1 LLDRSQADESSLMP
15 SRLLTHSHTI
25 MNTLSR
31 LAFAPSRTVSA
42 LLVAA
47 CVALPVCST
56 FAVAAESNADQSNTV
71 NSQNKKLPRIV
82 VLATG
87 GTISGTADARSAI
100 GYNSGERTGQQL
112 LKDVPGIGKFATIT
126 AEQVSNVGSQDMN
139 DGIWFQLAK
148 RIDQIFDRGEADGV
162 VITHGTDTME
172 ETAFFLKNVLHSRR
186 PVVLVGSM
194 RPGGVVGADGPNNL
208 LEAVEVAASP
218 QSQGRGVMVVMNDT
232 IHDPRWI
239 TKTNTTSVQTFL
251 SPNAG
256 PTGFVDPASI
266 RFVTPVTDSRQSPYT
281 LPAAGQLPRV
291 DIVYAHS
298 NMDASQIDHAVAD
311 NAKGIV
317 IAGVGDGDVSK
328 AALAAM
334 ERAAKMGIVVV
345 RASRVGTGF
354 VNRNVEVDDDKS
366 GFVASL
372 DLNPQK
378 SRVLTQ
384 LLIANGITTPAKV
397 QQAFSATY

>member
-1 LLDRSQADESSLMP
+1 
-15 SRLLTHSHTI
+15 

-31 LAFAPSRTVSA
+31 LAFPPRRVLSA
-42 LLVAA
+42 LLIAA
-47 CVALPVCST
+47 SVALPVCPT
-56 FAVAAESNADQSNTV
+56 FAVAAEPNSDQATSV
-71 NSQNKKLPRIV
+71 NGQQKKLPRIV

-112 LKDVPGIGKFATIT
+112 VKDVPGIGKFATIS
-126 AEQVSNVGSQDMN
+126 AEQISNVGSQDMS
-139 DGIWFQLAK
+139 DAIWFQLAK
-148 RIDQIFDRGEADGV
+148 RIDEIFARGEADGI

-172 ETAFFLKNVLHSRR
+172 ETAFFLKNVVHSRQ

-194 RPGGVVGADGPNNL
+194 RPGGVVSADGPNNL

-218 QSQGRGVMVVMNDT
+218 QSQGRGVMVVINDT

-256 PTGFVDPASI
+256 PIGYVDPASI
-266 RFVTPVTDSRQSPYT
+266 RFVDPVTEPRRAPYP
-281 LPAAGQLPRV
+281 LPANGPLPRV
-291 DIVYAHS
+291 EIVYAHS
-298 NMDASQIDHAVAD
+298 NMDAAQIDHAVAD

-328 AALAAM
+328 AAMAAM

-345 RASRVGTGF
+345 RASRVGSGF

-366 GFVASL
+366 GFVAAL

-378 SRVLTQ
+378 ARLLTQ
-384 LLIANGITTPAKV
+384 LLIANGITSPAKV
-397 QQAFSATY
+397 QEAFSATY

>member
-1 LLDRSQADESSLMP
+1 
-15 SRLLTHSHTI
+15 

-31 LAFAPSRTVSA
+31 LAFAPGRTVSA
-42 LLVAA
+42 LLIAA
-47 CVALPVCST
+47 CIALPVCST
-56 FAVAAESNADQSNTV
+56 FAVAADSNADQSTTV
-71 NSQNKKLPRIV
+71 DGQNKKLPRIV

-148 RIDQIFDRGEADGV
+148 RINEIFDRGEADGV

-172 ETAFFLKNVLHSRR
+172 ETAFFLKNVLHSRK

-256 PTGFVDPASI
+256 PIGFVDPASI
-266 RFVTPVTDSRQSPYT
+266 RFVTPLTDSRQSPYT
-281 LPAAGQLPRV
+281 LPAAGPLPRV

-378 SRVLTQ
+378 ARVLTQ

>member
-1 LLDRSQADESSLMP
+1 MKTF
-15 SRLLTHSHTI
+15 THPASI
-25 MNTLSR
+25 PFVPMR
-31 LAFAPSRTVSA
+31 AFI
-42 LLVAA
+42 AA
-47 CVALPVCST
+47 
-56 FAVAAESNADQSNTV
+56 AVAASIALPMCATQALAAEP
-71 NSQNKKLPRIV
+71 NSAQQASVAGQQKQLPRII

-100 GYNSGERTGQQL
+100 GYNSGERTGKQL
-112 LKDVPGIGKFATIT
+112 IKDVPGIEKFATIT
-126 AEQVSNVGSQDMN
+126 AEQISNVGSQDMS
-139 DGIWFQLAK
+139 DKIWFQLAK
-148 RIDQIFDRGEADGV
+148 RINEIFDRGEADGV

-172 ETAFFLKNVLHSRR
+172 ETAFFLKNVLHSTK

-256 PTGFVDPASI
+256 PIGYVDPASV
-266 RFVTPVTDSRQSPYT
+266 RYVAPVGEARRAPFT
-281 LPAAGQLPRV
+281 LPADGQLPRV
-291 DIVYAHS
+291 DIIYAHS
-298 NMDASQIDHAVAD
+298 NMDASQIDHAIAD
-311 NAKGIV
+311 KAKGIV
-317 IAGVGDGDVSK
+317 IAGVGDGDVSN
-328 AALAAM
+328 AALLAM
-334 ERAAKMGIVVV
+334 ERAAKMGVVVV
-345 RASRVGTGF
+345 RSSRVGTGF

-378 SRVLTQ
+378 ARLLTQ
-384 LLIANGITTPAKV
+384 LLIANGITTPGKV
-397 QQAFSATY
+397 QEAFSATY

>member
-1 LLDRSQADESSLMP
+1 
-15 SRLLTHSHTI
+15 

-31 LAFAPSRTVSA
+31 LAFAPGRTVSA

-378 SRVLTQ
+378 ARVLTQ

>member
-1 LLDRSQADESSLMP
+1 
-15 SRLLTHSHTI
+15 
-25 MNTLSR
+25 
-31 LAFAPSRTVSA
+31 VSA
-42 LLVAA
+42 LLIAA
-47 CVALPVCST
+47 CIALPVCST
-56 FAVAAESNADQSNTV
+56 FAVAAESNADQSTTV
-71 NSQNKKLPRIV
+71 DGQNKKLPRIV

-148 RIDQIFDRGEADGV
+148 RINEIFDRGEAEGV

-218 QSQGRGVMVVMNDT
+218 QAQGRGVMVVMNDT

-256 PTGFVDPASI
+256 PIGFVDPASI
-266 RFVTPVTDSRQSPYT
+266 RFVTPLTDSRQSPYT
-281 LPAAGQLPRV
+281 LPAAGPLPRV
-291 DIVYAHS
+291 EIVYAHS

-378 SRVLTQ
+378 ARVLTQ

>member
-1 LLDRSQADESSLMP
+1 
-15 SRLLTHSHTI
+15 

-31 LAFAPSRTVSA
+31 LAFAPGRTVSA
-42 LLVAA
+42 LLIAA
-47 CVALPVCST
+47 CIALPVCPT
-56 FAVAAESNADQSNTV
+56 FAVAAESNADQSTTV
-71 NSQNKKLPRIV
+71 DGQNKKLPRIV

-148 RIDQIFDRGEADGV
+148 RINEIFDRGEADGV

-172 ETAFFLKNVLHSRR
+172 ETAFFLKNVLHSRK

-218 QSQGRGVMVVMNDT
+218 QAQGRGVMVVMNDT

-256 PTGFVDPASI
+256 PIGFVDPASI
-266 RFVTPVTDSRQSPYT
+266 RFVMPLTDSRQSPYT
-281 LPAAGQLPRV
+281 LPAAGPLPRV

-378 SRVLTQ
+378 ARVLTQ

>member
-1 LLDRSQADESSLMP
+1 
-15 SRLLTHSHTI
+15 
-25 MNTLSR
+25 MNTLFR
-31 LAFAPSRTVSA
+31 LAFAPGRTVSA

-148 RIDQIFDRGEADGV
+148 RIDEIFDRGEADGV

-266 RFVTPVTDSRQSPYT
+266 RFVTPATDSRQSPYT

-378 SRVLTQ
+378 ARVLTQ

>member
-1 LLDRSQADESSLMP
+1 
-15 SRLLTHSHTI
+15 

-31 LAFAPSRTVSA
+31 LAFAPGRTVSA
-42 LLVAA
+42 LLIAA
-47 CVALPVCST
+47 CIALPVCST
-56 FAVAAESNADQSNTV
+56 FAVAADSNADQSTTV
-71 NSQNKKLPRIV
+71 DGQNKKLPRIV

-148 RIDQIFDRGEADGV
+148 RIDEIFDRGEADGV

-256 PTGFVDPASI
+256 PIGFVDPASI
-266 RFVTPVTDSRQSPYT
+266 RFVTPLTDSRQSPYT
-281 LPAAGQLPRV
+281 LPAAGPLPRV

-378 SRVLTQ
+378 ARVLTQ

>member
-1 LLDRSQADESSLMP
+1 
-15 SRLLTHSHTI
+15 

-31 LAFAPSRTVSA
+31 LAFPPRRVLSA
-42 LLVAA
+42 LLIAA
-47 CVALPVCST
+47 SVALPVCPT
-56 FAVAAESNADQSNTV
+56 FAVAAEPNSDQATSV
-71 NSQNKKLPRIV
+71 NGQQKKLPRIV

-112 LKDVPGIGKFATIT
+112 VKDVPGIGKFATIS
-126 AEQVSNVGSQDMN
+126 AEQISNVGSQDMS
-139 DGIWFQLAK
+139 DAIWFQLAK
-148 RIDQIFDRGEADGV
+148 RIDEIFARGEADGI

-172 ETAFFLKNVLHSRR
+172 ETAFFLKNVVHSRQ

-194 RPGGVVGADGPNNL
+194 RPGGVVSADGPNNL

-218 QSQGRGVMVVMNDT
+218 QSQGRGVMVVINDT

-256 PTGFVDPASI
+256 PIGYVDPASI
-266 RFVTPVTDSRQSPYT
+266 RFVDPVTEPRRAPYP
-281 LPAAGQLPRV
+281 LPATGPLPRV
-291 DIVYAHS
+291 EIVYAHS
-298 NMDASQIDHAVAD
+298 NMDAAQIDHAVAD

-328 AALAAM
+328 AAMAAM

-345 RASRVGTGF
+345 RASRVGSGF

-366 GFVASL
+366 GFVAAL

-378 SRVLTQ
+378 ARLLTQ
-384 LLIANGITTPAKV
+384 LLIANGITSPAKV
-397 QQAFSATY
+397 QEAFSATY

>member
-1 LLDRSQADESSLMP
+1 
-15 SRLLTHSHTI
+15 

-31 LAFAPSRTVSA
+31 LAFAPGRTVSA
-42 LLVAA
+42 LLIAA
-47 CVALPVCST
+47 CIALPVCST
-56 FAVAAESNADQSNTV
+56 FAVAAESNADQSTTV
-71 NSQNKKLPRIV
+71 DGQNKKLPRIV

-148 RIDQIFDRGEADGV
+148 RINEIFDRGEADGV

-172 ETAFFLKNVLHSRR
+172 ETAFFLKNVLHSRK

-256 PTGFVDPASI
+256 PIGFVDPASI
-266 RFVTPVTDSRQSPYT
+266 RFVTPLTDSRQSPYT
-281 LPAAGQLPRV
+281 LPAAGPLPRV

-378 SRVLTQ
+378 ARVLTQ

>member
-1 LLDRSQADESSLMP
+1 MSP
-15 SRLLTHSHTI
+15 
-25 MNTLSR
+25 
-31 LAFAPSRTVSA
+31 AP
-42 LLVAA
+42 
-47 CVALPVCST
+47 
-56 FAVAAESNADQSNTV
+56 AVAADTNSAQSTSADAQ
-71 NSQNKKLPRIV
+71 KKQLPRVI

-126 AEQVSNVGSQDMN
+126 AEQISNVGSQDMS
-139 DGIWFQLAK
+139 DKIWFQLAK
-148 RIDQIFDRGEADGV
+148 RINEIFDRGEADGV

-172 ETAFFLKNVLHSRR
+172 ETAFFLKNVVHSSK

-194 RPGGVVGADGPNNL
+194 RPGGVISADGPNNL

-256 PTGFVDPASI
+256 PIGYVDPASI
-266 RFVTPVTDSRQSPYT
+266 RYVAPAGDAHRTPFA
-281 LPAAGQLPRV
+281 LPADGQLPRV
-291 DIVYAHS
+291 DIIYAHS
-298 NMDASQIDHAVAD
+298 NMDASQIDHAIAD

-317 IAGVGDGDVSK
+317 IAGVGDGDVSN
-328 AALAAM
+328 AAM
-334 ERAAKMGIVVV
+334 LAMQRAVKMGVVVV
-345 RASRVGTGF
+345 RSTRVGSGF

-378 SRVLTQ
+378 ARLLTQ
-384 LLIANGITTPAKV
+384 LLIANGVTSPGKV
-397 QQAFSATY
+397 QEAFSATY

>member
-1 LLDRSQADESSLMP
+1 
-15 SRLLTHSHTI
+15 

-31 LAFAPSRTVSA
+31 LAFAPGRTVSA
-42 LLVAA
+42 LLIAA
-47 CVALPVCST
+47 CIALPVCST
-56 FAVAAESNADQSNTV
+56 FAVAAESNADQSTTV
-71 NSQNKKLPRIV
+71 DGQNKKLPRIV

-148 RIDQIFDRGEADGV
+148 RINEIFDRGEADGV

-172 ETAFFLKNVLHSRR
+172 ETAFFLKNVLHSRK

-218 QSQGRGVMVVMNDT
+218 QSLGRGVMVVMNDT

-256 PTGFVDPASI
+256 PIGFVDPASI
-266 RFVTPVTDSRQSPYT
+266 RFVTPVPDTRQSPYA
-281 LPAAGQLPRV
+281 LPAAGPLPRV
-291 DIVYAHS
+291 EIVYAHS

-378 SRVLTQ
+378 ARVLTQ

>member
-1 LLDRSQADESSLMP
+1 
-15 SRLLTHSHTI
+15 

-31 LAFAPSRTVSA
+31 LAFPPRRVLSA
-42 LLVAA
+42 LLIAA
-47 CVALPVCST
+47 SVALPVCPT
-56 FAVAAESNADQSNTV
+56 FAVAAEPNSDQATSV
-71 NSQNKKLPRIV
+71 NGQQKKLPRIV

-112 LKDVPGIGKFATIT
+112 VKDVPGIGKFATIS
-126 AEQVSNVGSQDMN
+126 AEQISNVGSQDMS
-139 DGIWFQLAK
+139 DAIWFQLAK
-148 RIDQIFDRGEADGV
+148 RIDEIFARGEADGI

-172 ETAFFLKNVLHSRR
+172 ETAFFLKNVVHSRQ

-194 RPGGVVGADGPNNL
+194 RPGGVVSADGPNNL

-218 QSQGRGVMVVMNDT
+218 QSQGRGVMVVINDT
-232 IHDPRWI
+232 IHDPRWV

-256 PTGFVDPASI
+256 PIGYVDPASI
-266 RFVTPVTDSRQSPYT
+266 RFVDPVTEPRRAPYP
-281 LPAAGQLPRV
+281 LPATGPLPRV
-291 DIVYAHS
+291 EIVYAHS
-298 NMDASQIDHAVAD
+298 NMDAAQIDHAVAD

-328 AALAAM
+328 AAMAAM

-345 RASRVGTGF
+345 RASRVGSGF

-366 GFVASL
+366 GFVAAL

-378 SRVLTQ
+378 ARLLTQ
-384 LLIANGITTPAKV
+384 LLIANGITSPAKV
-397 QQAFSATY
+397 QEAFSATY

>member
-1 LLDRSQADESSLMP
+1 
-15 SRLLTHSHTI
+15 

-148 RIDQIFDRGEADGV
+148 RIDEIFDRGEADGV

-378 SRVLTQ
+378 ARVLTQ

>member
-1 LLDRSQADESSLMP
+1 
-15 SRLLTHSHTI
+15 

-31 LAFAPSRTVSA
+31 LAFAPGRTVSA
-42 LLVAA
+42 LLIAA
-47 CVALPVCST
+47 CIALPVCST
-56 FAVAAESNADQSNTV
+56 FAVAAESNADQSTTV
-71 NSQNKKLPRIV
+71 DGQNKKLPRIV

-148 RIDQIFDRGEADGV
+148 RINEIFDRGEADGV

-172 ETAFFLKNVLHSRR
+172 ETAFFLKNVLHSRK

-218 QSQGRGVMVVMNDT
+218 QAQGRGVMVVMNDT

-256 PTGFVDPASI
+256 PIGFVDPASI
-266 RFVTPVTDSRQSPYT
+266 RFVMPLTDSRQSPYT
-281 LPAAGQLPRV
+281 LPAAGPLPRV

-378 SRVLTQ
+378 ARVLTQ

>member
-1 LLDRSQADESSLMP
+1 
-15 SRLLTHSHTI
+15 
-25 MNTLSR
+25 MNTMPR
-31 LAFAPSRTVSA
+31 LVTSSCLTVSA
-42 LLVAA
+42 LLIAA
-47 CVALPVCST
+47 CIALPLCST
-56 FAVAAESNADQSNTV
+56 AAQAADTATTSNSR
-71 NSQNKKLPRIV
+71 QNLPRVI

-100 GYNSGERTGQQL
+100 GYNSGERTGKQL
-112 LKDVPGIGKFATIT
+112 IKDVPDIGKFATIS
-126 AEQVSNVGSQDMN
+126 AEQISNVGSQDMS

-148 RIDQIFDRGEADGV
+148 RIDEIFARGEAEGV

-172 ETAFFLKNVLHSRR
+172 ETAFFLKNVLHSRQ

-218 QSQGRGVMVVMNDT
+218 QSKGRGVMVVMNDT

-239 TKTNTTSVQTFL
+239 TKTNTTSVQTFM

-256 PTGFVDPASI
+256 PIGYVDPASV
-266 RFVTPVTDSRQSPYT
+266 RYVAPATEARPSGFT

-311 NAKGIV
+311 NAKGIIV
-317 IAGVGDGDVSK
+317 AGVGDGDVSK
-328 AALAAM
+328 AALSAM

-354 VNRNVEVDDDKS
+354 VNRNVEIDDDKS

-378 SRVLTQ
+378 ARLLTQ
-384 LLIANGITTPAKV
+384 LLIANGVTTPAKV
-397 QQAFSATY
+397 QDAFSTTY

>member
-1 LLDRSQADESSLMP
+1 
-15 SRLLTHSHTI
+15 
-25 MNTLSR
+25 
-31 LAFAPSRTVSA
+31 
-42 LLVAA
+42 
-47 CVALPVCST
+47 
-56 FAVAAESNADQSNTV
+56 
-71 NSQNKKLPRIV
+71 
-82 VLATG
+82 
-87 GTISGTADARSAI
+87 
-100 GYNSGERTGQQL
+100 
-112 LKDVPGIGKFATIT
+112 
-126 AEQVSNVGSQDMN
+126 
-139 DGIWFQLAK
+139 
-148 RIDQIFDRGEADGV
+148 
-162 VITHGTDTME
+162 
-172 ETAFFLKNVLHSRR
+172 
-186 PVVLVGSM
+186 VVLVGSM

-218 QSQGRGVMVVMNDT
+218 QAQGRGVMVVMNDT

-256 PTGFVDPASI
+256 PIGFVDPASI
-266 RFVTPVTDSRQSPYT
+266 RFVMPLTDSRQSPYT
-281 LPAAGQLPRV
+281 LPAAGPLPRV

-378 SRVLTQ
+378 ARVLTQ

>member
-1 LLDRSQADESSLMP
+1 
-15 SRLLTHSHTI
+15 

-31 LAFAPSRTVSA
+31 LAFAPGRTVSA
-42 LLVAA
+42 LLIAA

-148 RIDQIFDRGEADGV
+148 RIDEIFDRGEADGV

-378 SRVLTQ
+378 ARVLTQ

>member
-1 LLDRSQADESSLMP
+1 
-15 SRLLTHSHTI
+15 

-31 LAFAPSRTVSA
+31 LAFAPGRTVSA
-42 LLVAA
+42 LLIAA
-47 CVALPVCST
+47 CIALPVCST
-56 FAVAAESNADQSNTV
+56 FAVAAESNADQSTTV
-71 NSQNKKLPRIV
+71 DGQNKKLPRIV

-148 RIDQIFDRGEADGV
+148 RINDIFDRDGADGV

-172 ETAFFLKNVLHSRR
+172 ETAFFLKNVLHSRK

-256 PTGFVDPASI
+256 PIGFVDPASI
-266 RFVTPVTDSRQSPYT
+266 RFVTPLTDSRQSPYT
-281 LPAAGQLPRV
+281 LPAAGPLPRV

-378 SRVLTQ
+378 ARVLTQ